1 MAEKIYC
8 GIGRVPKNN
17 RLGTAE
23 ECALKRQIR
32 YYGLQKV
39 NLNDIAKGKTRLDKQ
54 KEQLKLK
61 KLEDD
66 ARYLIKQVNNVK
78 VIIDSDKATA
88 RQKKAAN
95 KKLDGYYLKRDKL
108 LKDIKKQSKIIKDME
123 GPNDDY
129 VEEPKIAP
137 KKKVVSKKK
146 TYGSKTNKEA
156 PKTKLSEADKQL
168 QQIRNNLVDRV
179 LKATNKSKSEAI
191 KQVNNFIEE
200 IFNDEEKYLW
210 NRTLQETYG
219 HIDKNKKPSEEEMKR
234 RMNQFILAKSVLQF
248 DPRGGSLY
256 CCGDCEGYCGGC
268 AYCY

>member
-8 GIGRVPKNN
+8 GVGRVPKNN

-123 GPNDDY
+123 EPN
-129 VEEPKIAP
+129 EEPEEEIVERKVKPVKKEVP
-137 KKKVVSKKK
+137 KKAPATKK
-146 TYGSKTNKEA
+146 TGNIKISESDKE
-156 PKTKLSEADKQL
+156 L
-168 QQIRNNLVDRV
+168 QRIRNNLVSRV
-179 LKATNKSKSEAI
+179 LKATKKSKAEAI
-191 KQVNNFIEE
+191 EQVNKYIEGLFTNEDKYFWNKFISE
-200 IFNDEEKYLW
+200 N
-210 NRTLQETYG
+210 YG
-219 HIDKNKKPSEEEMKR
+219 HIDKNKKPSDEEMQR
-234 RMNQFILAKSVLQF
+234 RMNQFILIKSGLDF
-248 DPRGGSLY
+248 NPKGGGVY
-256 CCGDCEGYCGGC
+256 CCGGCDDYCGGC